1 MHRSR
6 LTGLVFLALLV
17 GAVWLVAAA
26 CGGGGSVKK
35 IGGVRSELVALAA
48 DTVTGIAFAPD
59 GRLFIAEQNSGDIR
73 VLTAEGQLQAE
84 PFAHVEPARRLEW
97 GVLGVAVDP
106 DFETN
111 HYVYIYYT
119 RPAPGDSAQPVLI
132 RFKEV
137 NNVGVDLRVLIEFPN
152 LEPGLN
158 PVDVGGGLH
167 FGPDGNLYIS
177 IGDTDKPDLA
187 QDLSSPYGKILRVTR
202 EGAPASD
209 NPFANRAG
217 ADRKVYAY
225 GFRNAFGFA
234 IDPKSG
240 RIYAADNGTGNC
252 DELNLVE
259 AGEDYGWPRS
269 LTGGEVP
276 CQNPDAKEPVYL
288 FAKPGKKPQ
297 AIPSNVAP
305 TGVEFVSA
313 QTYPALGDGLLV
325 CEYLTKYLRRLQFA
339 ESDQNKVTDDSV
351 VAEDCTVALA
361 ANSRGIVYYSNGVEI
376 RRLAPQ

>member
-1 MHRSR
+1 MHRSS
-6 LTGLVFLALLV
+6 LPGLVFLALLV
-17 GAVWLVAAA
+17 GVVWLVAPA
-26 CGGGGSVKK
+26 CGGSGVKK
-35 IGGVRSELVALAA
+35 IGGVRSELVTLAG
-48 DTVTGIAFAPD
+48 DTITGMAFAPD
-59 GRLFIAEQNSGDIR
+59 GRLFITEQNSGDIR
-73 VLTAEGQLQAE
+73 VLMAEGQLLAE

-111 HYVYIYYT
+111 HYVYIYFT
-119 RPAPGDSAQPVLI
+119 RPAPRDSAKPILM
-132 RFKEV
+132 RFRDV
-137 NNVGVDLRVLIEFPN
+137 NNVGVDPKVLIEFPD

-187 QDLSSPYGKILRVTR
+187 QDLGSPYGKILRVTR

-209 NPFANRAG
+209 NPFADRGG
-217 ADRKVYAY
+217 ADPRVYAY

-240 RIYAADNGTGNC
+240 RIYAADNGSGNC

-276 CQNPDAKEPVYL
+276 CQNPDAKEPIYL
-288 FAKPGKKPQ
+288 YAKSGKQPQ

-305 TGVEFVSA
+305 TGVGFVSA
-313 QTYPALGDGLLV
+313 ETYPALGDGLLV
-325 CEYLTKYLRRLQFA
+325 CEFLTKFMRRLQLA
-339 ESDQNKVTDDSV
+339 EPSQDKVTDDSV
-351 VAEDCTVALA
+351 VVEDCSVALA
-361 ANSRGIVYYSNGVEI
+361 SDRRGIVYYSNGVEI